1 MSATIE
7 PRDPLGQASQPATA
21 AAPARGAVVPSPA
34 AEAAGEGRG
43 RSPLRILATAI
54 AGTLVLPLVVAAGLT
69 FGAAGASHPGSDAA
83 DARVVS
89 AADLEREFGIRVGMI
104 AVTADGGLVDV
115 RFTVVDS
122 GKAGHILHDAATLPE
137 LLVETSGAV
146 LRAPQPHA
154 HKLTLADGA
163 TYFLL
168 FPNSGG
174 VIQPGTPVSF
184 VVDAIRLEAVDAQG

>member
-1 MSATIE
+1 MTDVRS
-7 PRDPLGQASQPATA
+7 DHLGQEPPPATA
-21 AAPARGAVVPSPA
+21 AAPAAELGPAPA
-34 AEAAGEGRG
+34 APAVGGGAGPR
-43 RSPLRILATAI
+43 RLRVLLVAV
-54 AGTLVLPLVVAAGLT
+54 AGALVLPLAVAAALT
-69 FGAAGASHPGSDAA
+69 WSAADAGHDHDASIAA

-89 AADLEREFGIRVGMI
+89 AADMEQEYGIRVGLI
-104 AVTADGGLVDV
+104 GVTADGGLVDV

-122 GKAGHILHDAATLPE
+122 DKAGHILHDQATLPE

-174 VIQPGTPVSF
+174 VIQAGTPVSF
-184 VVDAIRLEAVDAQG
+184 VIDAIRLEAVDAQG

>member
-1 MSATIE
+1 MTDLRS
-7 PRDPLGQASQPATA
+7 DHLGQEPQAATA
-21 AAPARGAVVPSPA
+21 AAPAGEPEFAPA
-34 AEAAGEGRG
+34 APAAG
-43 RSPLRILATAI
+43 
-54 AGTLVLPLVVAAGLT
+54 AGTGRPRLRVLLTAALGALVLPLAVAATLT
-69 FGAAGASHPGSDAA
+69 WTAATAGHDGSHAA

-89 AADLEREFGIRVGMI
+89 AVEMEEEYGIRVGMI

-122 GKAGHILHDAATLPE
+122 AKAGHILHDATTLPE
-137 LLVETSGAV
+137 LLVETSRAV

-154 HKLTLADGA
+154 HKLNLADGA

-174 VIQPGTPVSF
+174 VIQRGTPVSF
-184 VVDAIRLEAVDAQG
+184 VIDSIRLEAVDAQG